1 MGVVC
6 PVFPCIAEGVTST
19 VVIGEACDAG
29 GVVKP
34 PPFNSGE
41 LVRGVDGLECEGVSI
56 GEIVTT
62 GVSPLAPPITTP
74 TDVLLPVFLTIEN
87 KKIINHIRG
96 RKRERETNISHQ
108 LFSALVEHYKE

>member
-19 VVIGEACDAG
+19 VVIGEACDVG
-29 GVVKP
+29 GMVRP

-41 LVRGVDGLECEGVSI
+41 LVRVVDGLECEGVSI

-74 TDVLLPVFLTIEN
+74 TGVLLPVFLTIDN
-87 KKIINHIRG
+87 KKIIKIN
-96 RKRERETNISHQ
+96 N
-108 LFSALVEHYKE
+108 

>member
-19 VVIGEACDAG
+19 VVIGEACDIG
-29 GVVKP
+29 GMVRP

-74 TDVLLPVFLTIEN
+74 TGVLLPVFLTIEN
-87 KKIINHIRG
+87 KKNNKIIIIRG
-96 RKRERETNISHQ
+96 RGRDKH
-108 LFSALVEHYKE
+108 FSPVVFCFG